1 MTEETGATIVT
12 PLGPFMRKIDL
23 SNFQIATSGTAREV
37 NRRIVLNLIRAHTA
51 ISRADLARKT
61 GLQRST
67 VSLIIEQLMTEDW
80 VVEGM
85 VGYSPRG
92 RKPTYLRLNTERL
105 GVIGVNLR
113 PYSTTIALADLNA
126 NFRAQESIATPPSP
140 ELFLQEATRRINNLR
155 QSHAELTCE
164 GIGVCLPGRVDLA
177 TQRLVF
183 APNLGWEDTDL
194 KTPLEAATGL
204 PVALENAANACAL
217 AEIWFGQWEG
227 LRDLAIVTVSEGIG
241 TGFVLNGHLV
251 TGPSG
256 RAGEFGHVTIDPN
269 GPLCKCGNRGCWE
282 VFASNTATTEY
293 YREIMPSNRG
303 RSRSTAGAP
312 EPTFDDVLH
321 LAELGDPCA
330 TEALDRMGR
339 YLGVGVAML
348 ATGLEPSL
356 VVLVGEVTRAWSR
369 IGPIIKRTMA
379 ESCPLKD
386 ATRVVAADD
395 ALQPRLRGT
404 VALIIQ
410 KHFGAPAVA

>member
-1 MTEETGATIVT
+1 
-12 PLGPFMRKIDL
+12 MRKIDL

-37 NRRIVLNLIRAHTA
+37 NRRIVLNLIRAHNA

-85 VGYSPRG
+85 VGYSARG

-126 NFRAQESIATPPSP
+126 NFRAQESLPTPPTP
-140 ELFLQEATRRINNLR
+140 ELFLREVTRRINNLR
-155 QSHAELTCE
+155 QSHSGLTCE
-164 GIGVCLPGRVDLA
+164 GIGVCLPGRVDLG
-177 TQRLVF
+177 TQKLVF
-183 APNLGWEDTDL
+183 APNLGWEDVDL

-217 AEIWFGQWEG
+217 AEIWFGRSEG
-227 LRDLAIVTVSEGIG
+227 VRDLAIVTVSEGIG
-241 TGFVLNGHLV
+241 TGFVLNGQLV
-251 TGPSG
+251 TGPTG
-256 RAGEFGHVTIDPN
+256 RAGEFGHVTIDPE
-269 GPLCKCGNRGCWE
+269 GPPCKCGNRGCWE
-282 VFASNTATTEY
+282 VFASNTATTAY
-293 YREIMPSNRG
+293 YRQIMPTHRRGHRSN
-303 RSRSTAGAP
+303 AAIP
-312 EPTFDDVLH
+312 EPTFEDVLR

-330 TEALDRMGR
+330 SEALERMAG
-339 YLGVGVAML
+339 YLGVGVAMV
-348 ATGLEPSL
+348 ATALEPSL
-356 VVLVGEVTRAWSR
+356 IVLVGEVTRAWSR
-369 IGPIIKRTMA
+369 IGPIIKKTMA
-379 ESCPLKD
+379 ERCPLKG
-386 ATRVVAADD
+386 ATRVSAADD

>member
-1 MTEETGATIVT
+1 
-12 PLGPFMRKIDL
+12 MRKIDL

-67 VSLIIEQLMTEDW
+67 VSLIIEQLMTEKW

-85 VGYSPRG
+85 VGHSPRG

-126 NFRAQESIATPPSP
+126 NFRAQESIVTPPSP
-140 ELFLQEATRRINNLR
+140 ELFLEEATRRINNLR
-155 QSHAELTCE
+155 QSHPELTCE
-164 GIGVCLPGRVDLA
+164 GIGVCLPGRVDLK

-194 KTPLEAATGL
+194 KTPLETATGL

-227 LRDLAIVTVSEGIG
+227 LHDLAIVTISEGIG
-241 TGFVLNGHLV
+241 TGLVLNGQLV

-256 RAGEFGHVTIDPN
+256 RAGEFGHVTIDPD
-269 GPLCKCGNRGCWE
+269 GPQCKCGNRGCWE

-293 YREIMPSNRG
+293 YRQIMPSNRA
-303 RSRSTAGAP
+303 RSRSAAGAP
-312 EPTFDDVLH
+312 EPTFDDVLR

-330 TEALDRMGR
+330 IEALDRMGR
-339 YLGVGVAML
+339 YLGVGVTML

-356 VVLVGEVTRAWSR
+356 IVLVGEVTRAWSR
-369 IGPIIKRTMA
+369 IGPIIKQTMI

-386 ATRVVAADD
+386 ATRVLAADD

>member
-1 MTEETGATIVT
+1 
-12 PLGPFMRKIDL
+12 MRKIDL

-37 NRRIVLNLIRAHTA
+37 NRRIVLNLIRAYKA
-51 ISRADLARKT
+51 ISRAELARKT

-67 VSLIIEQLMTEDW
+67 VSLIIEQLLAEDW
-80 VVEGM
+80 VAESM

-92 RKPTYLRLNTERL
+92 RKPTYLRLNAERL

-126 NFRAQESIATPPSP
+126 NFRAQESIPTPPSP
-140 ELFLQEATRRINNLR
+140 EEFLKETTRRINNLR
-155 QSHAELTCE
+155 QSHAGLTCE
-164 GIGVCLPGRVDLA
+164 GIGVALPGRVDLA
-177 TQRLVF
+177 TQKLVF
-183 APNLGWEDTDL
+183 APNLGWEDIDL

-217 AEIWFGQWEG
+217 AEMWFGRWG
-227 LRDLAIVTVSEGIG
+227 DLRDLAIVTVSEGIG
-241 TGFVLNGHLV
+241 TGFVLNGQLV

-269 GPLCKCGNRGCWE
+269 GPKCKCGNRGCWE

-293 YREIMPSNRG
+293 YRQIMPTHRG
-303 RSRSTAGAP
+303 RARSAAGAP
-312 EPTFDDVLH
+312 EPTFEDVLR

-330 TEALDRMGR
+330 SEAVDRMAR

-348 ATGLEPSL
+348 ATGLEPS
-356 VVLVGEVTRAWSR
+356 VIVLVGEVTRAWSR
-369 IGPIIKRTMA
+369 IGPIIKKTMA
-379 ESCPLKD
+379 ESCPLKET
-386 ATRVVAADD
+386 TRVVAADD